1 LTPDSTAGGVPVPP
15 GLVATSESLLD
26 AHDLLLVDLDG
37 VAYLGDRPIE
47 GAAEALSAAR
57 AADVRVIFVTNNA
70 ARPPSAVAEQ
80 LVAMGVAAQ
89 SGEVMT
95 SAIAAA
101 RELAQRFAAGTP
113 ILVVG
118 GQGVHDA
125 LVEVGLTPVT
135 TADDQPA
142 AVVQGFAPEVGW
154 TSLAEASIALR
165 AGVEWVATN
174 ADLTLPSPRG
184 PLPGNGSLVAA
195 LAAATGRQP
204 TVIGKPEP
212 ALFKAALQ
220 AGDGK
225 RPLVIGDRLDTDIA
239 GARAAGLPS
248 LLVLSGVSSALEVIG
263 AGPGSRPNHLGRDL
277 RALALTHP
285 RGTFSDGVA
294 TCGGVRASRVNGAVT
309 VSPSS
314 TPATPDGLD
323 GLRALCTLAW
333 STDEPPEDLATYETA
348 LAAVDAG

>member
-1 LTPDSTAGGVPVPP
+1 VPP
-15 GLVATSESLLD
+15 GLVATSGSLLL

-57 AADVRVIFVTNNA
+57 AAQVSLIFVTNNA

-80 LVAMGVAAQ
+80 LVAMGVAAR

-101 RELAQRFAAGTP
+101 RELADRFDAGTP
-113 ILVVG
+113 VLVVG
-118 GQGVHDA
+118 GRGVHDA
-125 LVEVGLTPVT
+125 LVEVGLRPVT
-135 TADDQPA
+135 TADDHPA
-142 AVVQGFAPEVGW
+142 AVLQGFAPEVGW

-165 AGVEWVATN
+165 AGAAWVATN
-174 ADLTLPSPRG
+174 ADLTLPTPRG
-184 PLPGNGSLVAA
+184 PLPGNGSLIAA
-195 LAAATGRQP
+195 LAAATGLRP
-204 TVIGKPEP
+204 TVIGKPAP

-220 AGDGK
+220 AGEGK
-225 RPLVIGDRLDTDIA
+225 RPLVVGDRLDTDIA
-239 GARAAGLPS
+239 GARAAGLLS

-277 RALALTHP
+277 GALAVRHP
-285 RGTFSDGVA
+285 GATFSEGVA

-309 VSPSS
+309 VGPTS
-314 TPATPDGLD
+314 TQATPDGLD

-333 STDEPPEDLATYETA
+333 STDEPPEDLATYERA
-348 LAAVDAG
+348 LAGLDAG